1 MKHTEGPWMVI
12 DSEREDSLP
21 GEQQVIGSRGGL
33 VCDLMP
39 TLTPLAIEESKSNA
53 HLIASAPELL
63 EACKLSLNHGNFKAF
78 SHKHDIKKMLEDAI
92 AKAEGR

>member
-1 MKHTEGPWMVI
+1 MMKHTEGPWMVI

-53 HLIASAPELL
+53 HLIASAPRMKFAIEFLL
-63 EACKLSLNHGNFKAF
+63 QHHDNPEAWPEILRHANEANEQS
-78 SHKHDIKKMLEDAI
+78 
-92 AKAEGR
+92 EGRA